1 MIRVGEAVLRG
12 FYRLT
17 YEKVIVQGADGVYN
31 YSCNKKV
38 IMEKKKLNIEMYF
51 STLKKHSRE
60 SLLTFLY
67 IGLSFLFSGT
77 AFLTWYHRLG
87 GILKGANTGLFFA
100 FAAYA
105 SQCLGMA
112 AYGIILRRFPEIGK
126 RRVFSGGILILEIMF
141 TALLFIAKGPGTMV
155 PAGMLLNFSIGL
167 NAGSYLTVLSVNV
180 SKEIRGTIFGLGSGF
195 GSVGSWIISSMGTN
209 NFLLNER
216 VLIIYSVINTLNLIV
231 VILLG
236 NLKEYEGSTSK
247 NASKKEE
254 GGRKKYRSVV
264 FAAAVILLFGV
275 INELSSFYPLANVPD
290 QSNVLEFSRAFYAIS
305 LVIAGVVNDLNR
317 KFGRM
322 ICIVLLVVPF
332 IMLALRDYYNNAFVI
347 LLVNYLVTGFYSVFR
362 AVCFTDYATDNKEL
376 YFLAMGGLFFGR
388 LGEGAGFG
396 IAPFV
401 RDNMLLL
408 IIVNAALYGLII
420 LSSML
425 WVYSDNAGTKSDVSN
440 DRAEDASEEDEELR
454 LKAFA
459 EKYCFSPREVEVLEQ
474 ILEGSSNGEI
484 SEKLFISGNTVKFH
498 MKNILKKTECSNRT
512 ELISLVSGR
521 SWQD

>member
-1 MIRVGEAVLRG
+1 
-12 FYRLT
+12 
-17 YEKVIVQGADGVYN
+17 
-31 YSCNKKV
+31 
-38 IMEKKKLNIEMYF
+38 MEKKKLNIEMYF

-60 SLLTFLY
+60 ALLTFLY

-100 FAAYA
+100 FLAYA
-105 SQCLGMA
+105 AQCFGMA
-112 AYGIILRRFPEIGK
+112 VYGIILRRFPEIGK

-167 NAGSYLTVLSVNV
+167 NAGSYLTVLSVKV
-180 SKEIRGTIFGLGSGF
+180 SKEIRGTVFGLGSGF

-216 VLIIYSVINTLNLIV
+216 VLIIYSVINALNLIV

-317 KFGRM
+317 KLGRM

-388 LGEGAGFG
+388 FGEGAGFG

-420 LSSML
+420 LISIL

-440 DRAEDASEEDEELR
+440 ERAKDASEEDEELR

-474 ILEGSSNGEI
+474 ILEGLSNGEI

-498 MKNILKKTECSNRT
+498 IKNILKKTECSNRT
-512 ELISLVSGR
+512 ELISLVSGS